1 MSTPNESEFNK
12 QIKQKLQGL
21 PVDDGAAI
29 WSELEQQLDKKDS
42 KKILF
47 WWNPKTQLLLLFG
60 LFIGGISAF
69 YFYQNSSTPILAN
82 HQVKTITTQ
91 KPVESK
97 SPVAPSTTIE
107 SQDITT
113 NTATI
118 AETKAEQQDTKNIS
132 HLKKSAETPTVSP
145 KKEKNQKPNL
155 SNTTAGATVSTTTNS
170 TPSSESNTG
179 TPKQDP
185 PAAEPSDKSTSAN
198 PLMEKVLA
206 QAQPMPAPSKDSTQS
221 KVPAPAPTPDAP
233 APDTK
238 KTERL
243 PYLVLEAGMGLNN
256 FSFDNFRR
264 QNNPLSPCFSIHAYI
279 PYGKYFSF
287 VPSLSF
293 INTAAAIQV
302 NYIDS
307 QNQNRYNVNALHF
320 LQLGLNNRWHIKKKL
335 SISAGIGY
343 ARFLRIYTLS
353 NQVGYLPMSENRDSI
368 PRSSWRREGDVSAFV
383 ARGDWNINYGIDYR
397 FKNYGLAF
405 RGITGLTD
413 ITINTPLKYSISNF
427 SMNLT
432 YWIPLKKK

>member
-29 WSELEQQLDKKDS
+29 WSELEQRLDKKDS

-82 HQVKTITTQ
+82 NQEKTITTQ
-91 KPVESK
+91 KPIESV
-97 SPVAPSTTIE
+97 SPEAPSTVIE
-107 SQDITT
+107 TKQVTTNTRTTSQDITI

-118 AETKAEQQDTKNIS
+118 AETKAEQQDKKNIIPER
-132 HLKKSAETPTVSP
+132 KSAATPTVSP

-155 SNTTAGATVSTTTNS
+155 SNATTGATASTTTTS
-170 TPSSESNTG
+170 TPASEPNTN
-179 TPKQDP
+179 TQKQDP
-185 PAAEPSDKSTSAN
+185 PTTKPSDNTTSSN
-198 PLMEKVLA
+198 PLVEKVLA
-206 QAQPMPAPSKDSTQS
+206 QAQPMPTPSKDSTQS
-221 KVPAPAPTPDAP
+221 AVPTPAPTPDAP

-238 KTERL
+238 KTQRL
-243 PYLVLEAGMGLNN
+243 PYVVLEAGMGFNS

-264 QNNPLSPCFSIHAYI
+264 QNNPLSPCFSVHADI
-279 PYGKYFSF
+279 PYGKYFS
-287 VPSLSF
+287 S
-293 INTAAAIQV
+293 AIQV

-307 QNQNRYNVNALHF
+307 PVQNRYNVNALHF
-320 LQLGLNNRWHIKKKL
+320 LQLGLNNRWHITYKL
-335 SISAGIGY
+335 SMSAGIGY

-353 NQVGYLPMSENRDSI
+353 NQIGYLPMSENRDSI
-368 PRSSWRREGDVSAFV
+368 PRSSWRRESDVSAFV
-383 ARGDWNINYGIDYR
+383 AHGDWNINYGIDYR
-397 FKNYGLAF
+397 FKNYGIAF

-413 ITINTPLKYSISNF
+413 ITINTPSKYRLSNF
-427 SMNLT
+427 SLNLT
-432 YWIPLKKK
+432 YWIPLKKR

>member
-12 QIKQKLQGL
+12 QIQQKLQGL

-29 WSELEQQLDKKDS
+29 WSEIEQRLDKKDS

-82 HQVKTITTQ
+82 NQEKATTTQ
-91 KPVESK
+91 KPIESV
-97 SPVAPSTTIE
+97 SPEAPSTTIE

-118 AETKAEQQDTKNIS
+118 AETKAEQKDTKNI
-132 HLKKSAETPTVSP
+132 TPEKRGASTPPVSQ
-145 KKEKNQKPNL
+145 KKEKNQKPNI
-155 SNTTAGATVSTTTNS
+155 SNTTSGATASTTSTS
-170 TPSSESNTG
+170 TPASESNAG

-185 PAAEPSDKSTSAN
+185 PAAKSSDNTTSAN
-198 PLMEKVLA
+198 TLIEKVLA
-206 QAQPMPAPSKDSTQS
+206 QAQPMPTPSKDSTQS
-221 KVPAPAPTPDAP
+221 AVPAPTPDAP
-233 APDTK
+233 APETK

-243 PYLVLEAGMGLNN
+243 PYVVLETGLGFNS

-264 QNNPLSPCFSIHAYI
+264 QNNPLSPCISVHADI

-287 VPSLSF
+287 APSLSF
-293 INTAAAIQV
+293 VNTAAAIQV

-307 QNQNRYNVNALHF
+307 PVQNRYNVNALHF
-320 LQLGLNNRWHIKKKL
+320 LQLGLNNRWYITKKL
-335 SISAGIGY
+335 SVSAGIAY

-353 NQVGYLPMSENRDSI
+353 NQVGYLPMSENNDSI
-368 PRSSWRREGDVSAFV
+368 PRSSWRRERDVSAFV

-397 FKNYGLAF
+397 FKNYGIAF

-413 ITINTPLKYSISNF
+413 ITINTPSKYSLSNF
-427 SMNLT
+427 SLNIT
-432 YWIPLKKK
+432 YWIPLKKR

>member
-29 WSELEQQLDKKDS
+29 WSELEQRLDKKDS

-60 LFIGGISAF
+60 LLIGGISAF

-82 HQVKTITTQ
+82 NQEKTITTQ
-91 KPVESK
+91 KPIEST
-97 SPVAPSTTIE
+97 SPKAPSTTIE

-118 AETKAEQQDTKNIS
+118 AETKAEQQDTKKIIPE
-132 HLKKSAETPTVSP
+132 KKSAATPTVSP
-145 KKEKNQKPNL
+145 KKEKNQKPNI
-155 SNTTAGATVSTTTNS
+155 SNTTSGATASTTTTS
-170 TPSSESNTG
+170 TSASEPNAA

-185 PAAEPSDKSTSAN
+185 PATKSSDNSTSGN
-198 PLMEKVLA
+198 PLVEKVLA
-206 QAQPMPAPSKDSTQS
+206 QAQPMPAPGKDSTQS
-221 KVPAPAPTPDAP
+221 AVPTPAPTPDAP

-238 KTERL
+238 KTQRL
-243 PYLVLEAGMGLNN
+243 PYVVLEAGMGFNS

-264 QNNPLSPCFSIHAYI
+264 QNNPLSPCFSVHADI

-293 INTAAAIQV
+293 VNTAAAIQV

-307 QNQNRYNVNALHF
+307 PVQNRYNVNALHF
-320 LQLGLNNRWHIKKKL
+320 LQLGLNNRWHITYKL
-335 SISAGIGY
+335 SMSAGIGY

-353 NQVGYLPMSENRDSI
+353 NQIGYLPMSENRDSI
-368 PRSSWRREGDVSAFV
+368 PRSSWRRERDVSAFV

-413 ITINTPLKYSISNF
+413 ITINTPSKYRLSNF
-427 SMNLT
+427 SLNLT
-432 YWIPLKKK
+432 YWIPLKKR

>member
-21 PVDDGAAI
+21 LVDDGAAI

-82 HQVKTITTQ
+82 HQEKTITTQ
-91 KPVESK
+91 KPIESA
-97 SPVAPSTTIE
+97 SPEAPSTTIE

-113 NTATI
+113 NSATM
-118 AETKAEQQDTKNIS
+118 AETKAEQQDTKNITPE
-132 HLKKSAETPTVSP
+132 KKSASTPPVSP
-145 KKEKNQKPNL
+145 KKEKNQKPNIN
-155 SNTTAGATVSTTTNS
+155 NTTTAATTS
-170 TPSSESNTG
+170 TPSSAPDAG

-185 PAAEPSDKSTSAN
+185 PAANSSDNTTSGN
-198 PLMEKVLA
+198 PLVEKVLA
-206 QAQPMPAPSKDSTQS
+206 QAQPMPTPGKDSTPS
-221 KVPAPAPTPDAP
+221 VVPTPIP
-233 APDTK
+233 NAPDTK

-243 PYLVLEAGMGLNN
+243 PYVVLEAGMGFNN

-264 QNNPLSPCFSIHAYI
+264 QNNPLSPCFSVHANI

-287 VPSLSF
+287 MPSLSF

-307 QNQNRYNVNALHF
+307 PVQNRYNVNALHF
-320 LQLGLNNRWHIKKKL
+320 LQLGLNNRWHITKKL

-353 NQVGYLPMSENRDSI
+353 NQIGYLPMSENRDSI
-368 PRSSWRREGDVSAFV
+368 PRSSWRREPDVSAFV

-413 ITINTPLKYSISNF
+413 ITINTPSKYRLSNF
-427 SMNLT
+427 SLNLT
-432 YWIPLKKK
+432 YWIPFKKK